1 MNSMGFFIKNAKTI
15 IVIVIIIIIII
26 IIKITIIIMGEKY
39 CFDS

>member
-1 MNSMGFFIKNAKTI
+1 MGFFIKNAKTI

>member
-1 MNSMGFFIKNAKTI
+1 MGFFIKNAKTI
-15 IVIVIIIIIII
+15 IVIIIIIII

>member
-15 IVIVIIIIIII
+15 IVIIIIIII

>member
-1 MNSMGFFIKNAKTI
+1 MGFFIKNAKTI

-26 IIKITIIIMGEKY
+26 IIIKITIIIMGEKY

>member
-1 MNSMGFFIKNAKTI
+1 MGFFIKNAKTI

-26 IIKITIIIMGEKY
+26 IKITIIIMGEKY